1 MDYKIID
8 YDDQYKEQVI
18 KAIDQGYKDLG
29 YTQVELDSLD
39 QDLNDI
45 QNYYA
50 RPSIFKL
57 IFIKEELIACYA
69 LKITN
74 QEAELKR
81 VYVKKKFRGQGIAKK
96 LSLEAFDYAKTLGL
110 KAVQI
115 WSGTLC
121 KEAHNLYQQL
131 GAKASKQQR
140 VLGGQDNVIEKH
152 FVKEL

>member
-96 LSLEAFDYAKTLGL
+96 TFT
-110 KAVQI
+110 
-115 WSGTLC
+115 
-121 KEAHNLYQQL
+121 
-131 GAKASKQQR
+131 
-140 VLGGQDNVIEKH
+140 
-152 FVKEL
+152 